1 MNQYA
6 GIAYMPYFIYPEKRR
21 ILMVR
26 FGKKAAVLTAAGVLA
41 AAAVTGCSGSI
52 NTDAVVAT
60 VGGDEITLG
69 VANFYA
75 RMTQGQYETY
85 YAGMMGT
92 TADAM
97 WTQEAGEDQTYEES
111 VKDGLLENLENM
123 YLISQH
129 AADYEVALTEEEED
143 AIAEAAAQFDE
154 DNTDE
159 AKETVSGYRKDVE
172 EFLRLATIQTKMD
185 SKMKEGVDEEVSDEE
200 AAQKAM
206 KYVFFSYTSTDDSG
220 NSTELTDEE
229 KEDLKTDAQSLVD
242 RANAG
247 EDISTVA
254 EELGQTAY
262 DLTFDSEST
271 SPNEDLIA
279 AVDAFETEGQVTDV
293 IEADTGLYVGQ
304 LTSLLD
310 REATD
315 QKKASIVEERRQE
328 QYDSLLE
335 EWRDAA
341 DIEVDEKVWDRVD
354 FEDTGV
360 TIITSETE
368 ETATD
373 GGSAEDTSEGSSES
387 TDGTSEDAS
396 ASEDSASE

>member
-1 MNQYA
+1 
-6 GIAYMPYFIYPEKRR
+6 
-21 ILMVR
+21 MVHFR
-26 FGKKAAVLTAAGVLA
+26 KKAVLLTAAGALA
-41 AAAVTGCSGSI
+41 AMAVTGCSGSI

-60 VGGDEITLG
+60 VGEDDITLG

-92 TADAM
+92 TGEAM
-97 WTQEAGEDQTYEES
+97 WTQEAGEGQNYEES
-111 VKDGLLENLENM
+111 VKDSLMENLENM

-129 AADYEVALTEEEED
+129 AADYEVSLTKEEED
-143 AIAEAAAQFDE
+143 AISEAAAQFDE

-159 AKETVSGYRKDVE
+159 AKEIVSGYRKDIE

-185 SKMKEGVDEEVSDEE
+185 SKMREGVDENVSDEE

-206 KYVFFSYTSTDDSG
+206 KYVFFSYTTTDDSG
-220 NSTELTDEE
+220 NSTELTDDE
-229 KEDLKTDAQSLVD
+229 KANLKTNAQTLAD
-242 RANAG
+242 RVNAG

-279 AVDAFETEGQVTDV
+279 AADALKTEGAVTDV
-293 IEADTGLYVGQ
+293 IETDDGLYVGQ

-310 REATD
+310 RDATD
-315 QKKASIVEERRQE
+315 QKKESIIEERRQD

-335 EWRDAA
+335 QWKDDT
-341 DIEVDEKVWDRVD
+341 DIEVDEKVWNKVD

-360 TIITSETE
+360 TIITSET
-368 ETATD
+368 
-373 GGSAEDTSEGSSES
+373 DTSDES
-387 TDGTSEDAS
+387 A
-396 ASEDSASE
+396 DSASE

>member
-1 MNQYA
+1 M
-6 GIAYMPYFIYPEKRR
+6 I
-21 ILMVR
+21 R
-26 FGKKAAVLTAAGVLA
+26 FGKKAAILTAAGALA
-41 AAAVTGCSGSI
+41 AMSVTGCSGSI

-60 VGGDEITLG
+60 VGDEDITLG

-85 YAGMMGT
+85 YASMMGT
-92 TADAM
+92 TGEAM

-111 VKDGLLENLENM
+111 VKDSLMENLQNM

-129 AADYEVALTEEEED
+129 AADYEVSLTEDEKD
-143 AIAEAAAQFDE
+143 AISEAAEQFSE
-154 DNTDE
+154 ANTDE
-159 AKETVSGYRKDVE
+159 AKEVVSGYKKDVE
-172 EFLRLATIQTKMD
+172 KFLELATIQTKMD
-185 SKMKEGVDEEVSDEE
+185 SKMREGVDEEVSDEE

-220 NSTELTDEE
+220 NSTTLSDDE
-229 KEDLKTDAQSLVD
+229 KEGLKTDAQSLAD
-242 RANAG
+242 RVKAG
-247 EDISTVA
+247 EDISAVA
-254 EELGQTAY
+254 EEMGQTAY

-279 AVDAFETEGQVTDV
+279 AVDAFETEGETTDV
-293 IEADTGLYVGQ
+293 IEADDGLYVGQ

-310 REATD
+310 RDATD
-315 QKKASIVEERRQE
+315 QKKASIVEQRRQD

-335 EWRDAA
+335 EWRNST
-341 DIEVDEKVWDRVD
+341 DISVDDKVWEKVD

-368 ETATD
+368 ET
-373 GGSAEDTSEGSSES
+373 SSDDSS
-387 TDGTSEDAS
+387 TDGSNSDTSDGSTSDNTGAADGAGAEDGA
-396 ASEDSASE
+396 AE

>member
-1 MNQYA
+1 M
-6 GIAYMPYFIYPEKRR
+6 I
-21 ILMVR
+21 R
-26 FGKKAAVLTAAGVLA
+26 FGKKAAILTAAGALA
-41 AAAVTGCSGSI
+41 AMSVTGCSGSI

-60 VGGDEITLG
+60 VGDEDITLG

-85 YAGMMGT
+85 YASMMGT
-92 TADAM
+92 TGEAM

-111 VKDGLLENLENM
+111 VKDSLMENLQNM

-129 AADYEVALTEEEED
+129 AADYEVSLTEDEKD
-143 AIAEAAAQFDE
+143 AISEAAEQFSE
-154 DNTDE
+154 ANTDE
-159 AKETVSGYRKDVE
+159 AKEVVSGYKKDVE
-172 EFLRLATIQTKMD
+172 KFLELATIQTKMD
-185 SKMKEGVDEEVSDEE
+185 SKMREGVDEEVSDEE

-220 NSTELTDEE
+220 NSTMLSDDE
-229 KEDLKTDAQSLVD
+229 KEGLKTDAQSLAD
-242 RANAG
+242 RVKAG
-247 EDISTVA
+247 EDISAVA
-254 EELGQTAY
+254 EEMGQTAY

-279 AVDAFETEGQVTDV
+279 AVDAFETEGETTDV
-293 IEADTGLYVGQ
+293 IEADDGLYVGQ

-310 REATD
+310 RDATD
-315 QKKASIVEERRQE
+315 QKKASIVEQRRQD

-335 EWRDAA
+335 EWRNST
-341 DIEVDEKVWDRVD
+341 DISVDDKVWAKVD

-368 ETATD
+368 ET
-373 GGSAEDTSEGSSES
+373 SSDDSS
-387 TDGTSEDAS
+387 TDGSNSDTSDGSTSDNTGAADGAGAEDGA
-396 ASEDSASE
+396 AE

>member
-1 MNQYA
+1 
-6 GIAYMPYFIYPEKRR
+6 
-21 ILMVR
+21 MVH

-41 AAAVTGCSGSI
+41 ATAVTGCSGSI

-60 VGGDEITLG
+60 VGDDEITLG

-85 YAGMMGT
+85 YASMMGT
-92 TADAM
+92 TGDAM

-111 VKDGLLENLENM
+111 VKDSLMENLENM

-129 AADYEVALTEEEED
+129 AADYEVSLTEEEED

-159 AKETVSGYRKDVE
+159 AKETVSGYRKDIE

-185 SKMKEGVDEEVSDEE
+185 SKMREGVDEEVSDEE

-206 KYVFFSYTSTDDSG
+206 QYVFFSYTTTDDSG
-220 NSTELTDEE
+220 NTTELTDEE
-229 KEDLKTDAQSLVD
+229 KESLKTDAQSLVD
-242 RANAG
+242 RVNAG

-271 SPNEDLIA
+271 SPKEDLIA

-293 IEADTGLYVGQ
+293 IEADDGLYVGR

-310 REATD
+310 RDATD
-315 QKKASIVEERRQE
+315 QKKTSIVEERRQE

-335 EWRDAA
+335 EWRNDT
-341 DIEVDEKVWDRVD
+341 DIKVDEKVWDKVD

-368 ETATD
+368 ETTTD
-373 GGSAEDTSEGSSES
+373 DGSTDDTSEGSSES
-387 TDGTSEDAS
+387 ADDSSEDAS

>member
-1 MNQYA
+1 M
-6 GIAYMPYFIYPEKRR
+6 I
-21 ILMVR
+21 R
-26 FGKKAAVLTAAGVLA
+26 FGKKAAILTAAGALA
-41 AAAVTGCSGSI
+41 AMSVTGCSGSI

-60 VGGDEITLG
+60 VGDEDITLG

-85 YAGMMGT
+85 YASMMGT
-92 TADAM
+92 TGEAM

-111 VKDGLLENLENM
+111 VKDSLMENLQNM

-129 AADYEVALTEEEED
+129 AADYEVSLTEDEKD
-143 AIAEAAAQFDE
+143 AISEAAEQFSE
-154 DNTDE
+154 ANTDE
-159 AKETVSGYRKDVE
+159 AKEVVSGYKKDVE
-172 EFLRLATIQTKMD
+172 KFLELATIQTKMD
-185 SKMKEGVDEEVSDEE
+185 GKMREGVDEEVSDEE

-220 NSTELTDEE
+220 NSTTLSDDE
-229 KEDLKTDAQSLVD
+229 KEGLKTDAQSLAD
-242 RANAG
+242 RVKAG
-247 EDISTVA
+247 EDISAVA
-254 EELGQTAY
+254 EEMGQTAY

-279 AVDAFETEGQVTDV
+279 AVDAFETEGETTDV
-293 IEADTGLYVGQ
+293 IEADDGLYVGQ

-310 REATD
+310 RDATD
-315 QKKASIVEERRQE
+315 QKKASIVEQRRQD

-335 EWRDAA
+335 EWRNST
-341 DIEVDEKVWDRVD
+341 DISVDDKVWEKVD

-368 ETATD
+368 ET
-373 GGSAEDTSEGSSES
+373 SSDDSS
-387 TDGTSEDAS
+387 TDGSNSDTSDGSTSDNTGAADGVGAEDGA
-396 ASEDSASE
+396 AE

>member
-1 MNQYA
+1 
-6 GIAYMPYFIYPEKRR
+6 
-21 ILMVR
+21 MVH

-41 AAAVTGCSGSI
+41 ATAVTGCSGSI

-60 VGGDEITLG
+60 VGDDEITLG

-85 YAGMMGT
+85 YASMMGT
-92 TADAM
+92 TGDAM
-97 WTQEAGEDQTYEES
+97 WTQEAGEDHTYEES

-129 AADYEVALTEEEED
+129 AADYEVSLTEEEED

-159 AKETVSGYRKDVE
+159 AKETVSGYRKDIE

-185 SKMKEGVDEEVSDEE
+185 SKMREGVDEEVSDEE

-206 KYVFFSYTSTDDSG
+206 QYVFFSYTTTDDSG
-220 NSTELTDEE
+220 NTTELTDEE
-229 KEDLKTDAQSLVD
+229 KESLKTDAQSLVD
-242 RANAG
+242 RVNAG

-293 IEADTGLYVGQ
+293 IEADDGLYVGR

-310 REATD
+310 RDATD
-315 QKKASIVEERRQE
+315 QKKTSIVEERRQE

-335 EWRDAA
+335 EWRNDT
-341 DIEVDEKVWDRVD
+341 DIKVDEKVWDKVD

-368 ETATD
+368 ETTTD
-373 GGSAEDTSEGSSES
+373 DGSTDDTSEGSSES
-387 TDGTSEDAS
+387 ADDSSEDAS

>member
-1 MNQYA
+1 
-6 GIAYMPYFIYPEKRR
+6 
-21 ILMVR
+21 MVH

-41 AAAVTGCSGSI
+41 ATAVTGCSGSI

-60 VGGDEITLG
+60 VGDDEITLG

-85 YAGMMGT
+85 YASMMGT
-92 TADAM
+92 TGDAM

-111 VKDGLLENLENM
+111 VKDSLMENLENM

-129 AADYEVALTEEEED
+129 AADYEVSLTKEEED
-143 AIAEAAAQFDE
+143 AISEAAAQFDE

-159 AKETVSGYRKDVE
+159 AKEIVSGYRKDIE

-185 SKMKEGVDEEVSDEE
+185 SKMREGVDENVSDEE

-206 KYVFFSYTSTDDSG
+206 KYVFFSYTTTDDSG
-220 NSTELTDEE
+220 NSTELTDDE
-229 KEDLKTDAQSLVD
+229 KADLKTNAQTLAD
-242 RANAG
+242 RVNAG

-279 AVDAFETEGQVTDV
+279 AADALKTEGAVTDV
-293 IEADTGLYVGQ
+293 IETDDGLYVGQ

-310 REATD
+310 RDATD
-315 QKKASIVEERRQE
+315 QKKESIIEERRQD

-335 EWRDAA
+335 QWKDDT
-341 DIEVDEKVWDRVD
+341 DIEVDEKVWNKVD

-360 TIITSETE
+360 TIITSET
-368 ETATD
+368 
-373 GGSAEDTSEGSSES
+373 DTSDES
-387 TDGTSEDAS
+387 A
-396 ASEDSASE
+396 DSASE

>member
-1 MNQYA
+1 
-6 GIAYMPYFIYPEKRR
+6 
-21 ILMVR
+21 MVH

-41 AAAVTGCSGSI
+41 ATAVTGCSGSI

-60 VGGDEITLG
+60 VGDDEISLG

-85 YAGMMGT
+85 YASMMGT
-92 TADAM
+92 TGDAM

-129 AADYEVALTEEEED
+129 AADYEVSLTEEEED

-159 AKETVSGYRKDVE
+159 AKETVSGYRKDIE

-185 SKMKEGVDEEVSDEE
+185 SKMREGVDEEVSDEE

-206 KYVFFSYTSTDDSG
+206 QYVFFSYTTTDDSG
-220 NSTELTDEE
+220 NTTELTDEE
-229 KEDLKTDAQSLVD
+229 KESLKTDAQSLVD
-242 RANAG
+242 RVNAG

-279 AVDAFETEGQVTDV
+279 AVDAFEAEGQVTDV
-293 IEADTGLYVGQ
+293 IEADDGLYVGR

-310 REATD
+310 RDATD
-315 QKKASIVEERRQE
+315 QKKTSIVEERRQE

-335 EWRDAA
+335 EWRNDT
-341 DIEVDEKVWDRVD
+341 DIKVDEKVWDKVD

-368 ETATD
+368 ETTTD
-373 GGSAEDTSEGSSES
+373 DGSTDDTSEGSSES
-387 TDGTSEDAS
+387 ADDSSEDAS

>member
-1 MNQYA
+1 
-6 GIAYMPYFIYPEKRR
+6 
-21 ILMVR
+21 MVHFR
-26 FGKKAAVLTAAGVLA
+26 KKAVLLTAAGALA
-41 AAAVTGCSGSI
+41 AMAVTGCSGSI

-60 VGGDEITLG
+60 VGEDDITLG

-92 TADAM
+92 TGEAM
-97 WTQEAGEDQTYEES
+97 WTQEAGEGQNYEEA
-111 VKDGLLENLENM
+111 VKDSLMENLENM

-129 AADYEVALTEEEED
+129 AADYEVSLTKEEED
-143 AIAEAAAQFDE
+143 AISEAAAQFDE

-159 AKETVSGYRKDVE
+159 AKEIVSGYRKDIE

-185 SKMKEGVDEEVSDEE
+185 SKMREGVDENVSDEE

-206 KYVFFSYTSTDDSG
+206 KYVFFSYTTTDDSG
-220 NSTELTDEE
+220 NSTELTDDE
-229 KEDLKTDAQSLVD
+229 KADLKTNAQTLAD
-242 RANAG
+242 RVNAG

-279 AVDAFETEGQVTDV
+279 AADALKTEGAVTDV
-293 IEADTGLYVGQ
+293 IETDDGLYVGQ

-310 REATD
+310 RDATD
-315 QKKASIVEERRQE
+315 QKKESIIEERKQD

-335 EWRDAA
+335 QWKDDT
-341 DIEVDEKVWDRVD
+341 DIEVDEKVWNKVD

-360 TIITSETE
+360 TIITSET
-368 ETATD
+368 
-373 GGSAEDTSEGSSES
+373 DTSDES
-387 TDGTSEDAS
+387 A
-396 ASEDSASE
+396 DSASE

>member
-1 MNQYA
+1 
-6 GIAYMPYFIYPEKRR
+6 
-21 ILMVR
+21 MVHFR
-26 FGKKAAVLTAAGVLA
+26 KKAVLLTAAGALA
-41 AAAVTGCSGSI
+41 AMAVTGCSGSI

-60 VGGDEITLG
+60 VGEDDITLG

-92 TADAM
+92 TGEAM
-97 WTQEAGEDQTYEES
+97 WTQEAGEGQNYEES
-111 VKDGLLENLENM
+111 VKDSLMENLENM

-129 AADYEVALTEEEED
+129 AADYEVSLTKEEED
-143 AIAEAAAQFDE
+143 AISEAAAQFDE

-159 AKETVSGYRKDVE
+159 AKEIVSGYRKDIE

-185 SKMKEGVDEEVSDEE
+185 SKMREGVDENVSDEE

-206 KYVFFSYTSTDDSG
+206 KYVFFSYTTTDDSG
-220 NSTELTDEE
+220 NSTELTDDE
-229 KEDLKTDAQSLVD
+229 KADLKTNAQTLAD
-242 RANAG
+242 RVNAG

-279 AVDAFETEGQVTDV
+279 AADALKTEGAVTDV
-293 IEADTGLYVGQ
+293 IETDDGLYVGQ

-310 REATD
+310 RDATD
-315 QKKASIVEERRQE
+315 QKKESIIEERRQD

-335 EWRDAA
+335 QWKDDT
-341 DIEVDEKVWDRVD
+341 DIEVDEKVWNKVD

-360 TIITSETE
+360 TIITSET
-368 ETATD
+368 
-373 GGSAEDTSEGSSES
+373 DTSDES
-387 TDGTSEDAS
+387 A
-396 ASEDSASE
+396 DSASE

>member
-1 MNQYA
+1 
-6 GIAYMPYFIYPEKRR
+6 
-21 ILMVR
+21 MVHFR
-26 FGKKAAVLTAAGVLA
+26 KKAVLLTAAGALA
-41 AAAVTGCSGSI
+41 AMAVTGCSGSI

-60 VGGDEITLG
+60 VGEDDITLG

-92 TADAM
+92 TGEAM
-97 WTQEAGEDQTYEES
+97 WTQEAGEGQNYEES
-111 VKDGLLENLENM
+111 VKDSLMENLENM

-129 AADYEVALTEEEED
+129 AADYEVSLTKEEED
-143 AIAEAAAQFDE
+143 AISEAAAQFDE

-159 AKETVSGYRKDVE
+159 AKEIVSGYRKDIE

-185 SKMKEGVDEEVSDEE
+185 SKMREGVDENVSDEE
-200 AAQKAM
+200 ATQKAM
-206 KYVFFSYTSTDDSG
+206 KYVFFSYTTTDDSG
-220 NSTELTDEE
+220 NSTELTDDE
-229 KEDLKTDAQSLVD
+229 KADLKTNAQTLAD
-242 RANAG
+242 RVNAG
-247 EDISTVA
+247 EDISTVV

-279 AVDAFETEGQVTDV
+279 AADALKTEGAVTDV
-293 IEADTGLYVGQ
+293 IETDDGLYVGQ

-310 REATD
+310 RDATD
-315 QKKASIVEERRQE
+315 QKKESIIEERRQD

-335 EWRDAA
+335 QWKDDT
-341 DIEVDEKVWDRVD
+341 DIEVDEKVWNKVD

-360 TIITSETE
+360 TIITSET
-368 ETATD
+368 
-373 GGSAEDTSEGSSES
+373 DTSDES
-387 TDGTSEDAS
+387 A
-396 ASEDSASE
+396 DSASE

>member
-1 MNQYA
+1 
-6 GIAYMPYFIYPEKRR
+6 
-21 ILMVR
+21 MVH

-41 AAAVTGCSGSI
+41 ATAVTGCSGSI

-60 VGGDEITLG
+60 VGDDEITLG

-85 YAGMMGT
+85 YASMMGT
-92 TADAM
+92 TGDAM

-111 VKDGLLENLENM
+111 VKDSLMENLENM

-129 AADYEVALTEEEED
+129 AADYEVSLTKEEED
-143 AIAEAAAQFDE
+143 AISEAAAQFDE

-159 AKETVSGYRKDVE
+159 AKEIVSGYRKDIE

-185 SKMKEGVDEEVSDEE
+185 SKMREGVDENVSDEE

-206 KYVFFSYTSTDDSG
+206 KYVFFSYTTTDDSG
-220 NSTELTDEE
+220 NSTELTDDE
-229 KEDLKTDAQSLVD
+229 KADLKTNAQTLAD
-242 RANAG
+242 RVNAG

-279 AVDAFETEGQVTDV
+279 AADALKTEGAVTDV
-293 IEADTGLYVGQ
+293 IETDDGLYVGQ

-310 REATD
+310 RDATD
-315 QKKASIVEERRQE
+315 QKKESIIEERKQD

-335 EWRDAA
+335 QWKDDT
-341 DIEVDEKVWDRVD
+341 DIEVDEKVWNKVD

-360 TIITSETE
+360 TIITSE
-368 ETATD
+368 A
-373 GGSAEDTSEGSSES
+373 DTSDES
-387 TDGTSEDAS
+387 A
-396 ASEDSASE
+396 DSASE

>member
-1 MNQYA
+1 
-6 GIAYMPYFIYPEKRR
+6 
-21 ILMVR
+21 MVH

-41 AAAVTGCSGSI
+41 ATAVTGCSGSI

-60 VGGDEITLG
+60 VGDDEITLG

-85 YAGMMGT
+85 YASMMGT
-92 TADAM
+92 TGDAM

-129 AADYEVALTEEEED
+129 AADYEVSLTEEEED

-159 AKETVSGYRKDVE
+159 AKETVSGYRKDIE
-172 EFLRLATIQTKMD
+172 EFLRLATIQTQMD
-185 SKMKEGVDEEVSDEE
+185 SKMREGVDEEVSDEE

-206 KYVFFSYTSTDDSG
+206 QYVFFSYTTTDDSG
-220 NSTELTDEE
+220 NTTELTDEE
-229 KEDLKTDAQSLVD
+229 KESLKTDAQSLVD
-242 RANAG
+242 RVNAG

-293 IEADTGLYVGQ
+293 IEADDGLYVGR

-310 REATD
+310 RDATD
-315 QKKASIVEERRQE
+315 QKKTSIVEERRQE

-335 EWRDAA
+335 EWRNDT
-341 DIEVDEKVWDRVD
+341 DIKVDEKVWDKVD

-368 ETATD
+368 ETTTD
-373 GGSAEDTSEGSSES
+373 DGSTDDTSEGSSES
-387 TDGTSEDAS
+387 ADDSSEDAS

>member
-1 MNQYA
+1 
-6 GIAYMPYFIYPEKRR
+6 
-21 ILMVR
+21 MVHFR
-26 FGKKAAVLTAAGVLA
+26 KKAVLLTAAGALA
-41 AAAVTGCSGSI
+41 AMAVTGCSGSI

-60 VGGDEITLG
+60 VGEDDITLG

-92 TADAM
+92 TGEAM
-97 WTQEAGEDQTYEES
+97 WTQEAGEGQNYEES
-111 VKDGLLENLENM
+111 VKDSLMENLENM

-129 AADYEVALTEEEED
+129 AADYEVSLTKEEED
-143 AIAEAAAQFDE
+143 AISEAAAQFDE

-159 AKETVSGYRKDVE
+159 AKEIVSGYRKDIE

-185 SKMKEGVDEEVSDEE
+185 SKMREGVDENVSDEE

-206 KYVFFSYTSTDDSG
+206 KYVFFSYTTTDDSG
-220 NSTELTDEE
+220 NSTELTDDE
-229 KEDLKTDAQSLVD
+229 KADLKTNAQTLAD
-242 RANAG
+242 RVNAG

-279 AVDAFETEGQVTDV
+279 AADALKTEGAVTDV
-293 IEADTGLYVGQ
+293 IETDDGLYVGQ

-310 REATD
+310 RDATD
-315 QKKASIVEERRQE
+315 QKKESIIEERKQD

-335 EWRDAA
+335 QWKDDT
-341 DIEVDEKVWDRVD
+341 DISM
-354 FEDTGV
+354 
-360 TIITSETE
+360 IL
-368 ETATD
+368 
-373 GGSAEDTSEGSSES
+373 SARPARSPGRHVHPSP
-387 TDGTSEDAS
+387 
-396 ASEDSASE
+396 

>member
-1 MNQYA
+1 M
-6 GIAYMPYFIYPEKRR
+6 I
-21 ILMVR
+21 R
-26 FGKKAAVLTAAGVLA
+26 FGKKAAMLTAAGALA
-41 AAAVTGCSGSI
+41 AMTVTGCSGSI

-60 VGGDEITLG
+60 VGDDDITLG

-92 TADAM
+92 TGDAM

-111 VKDGLLENLENM
+111 VKDGLMENLQNM

-129 AADYEVALTEEEED
+129 AAEYDVSLTEDEKD
-143 AIAEAAAQFDE
+143 AISEAAEQFSE
-154 DNTDE
+154 ANTDE
-159 AKETVSGYRKDVE
+159 AKEVVSGYKKDVE
-172 EFLRLATIQTKMD
+172 KFLELATIQTKMD
-185 SKMKEGVDEEVSDEE
+185 GKMKEGVDEDVSDEE

-220 NSTELTDEE
+220 NSTTLTDEE
-229 KEDLKTDAQSLVD
+229 KETLKTNAQSLAD
-242 RANAG
+242 RVKAG
-247 EDISTVA
+247 EDISAVA

-271 SPNEDLIA
+271 SPNADLIA
-279 AVDAFETEGQVTDV
+279 AVDAFETEGETTDV
-293 IEADTGLYVGQ
+293 IEADDGLYVGQ

-310 REATD
+310 RDATD
-315 QKKASIVEERRQE
+315 QKKTSIVEQRRQD

-335 EWRDAA
+335 EWRDST
-341 DIEVDEKVWDRVD
+341 DISVDEKLWAKVD

-360 TIITSETE
+360 TIITSET
-368 ETATD
+368 
-373 GGSAEDTSEGSSES
+373 
-387 TDGTSEDAS
+387 DGTSSDGSSTNGS
-396 ASEDSASE
+396 ASSTDSGTSDGSTADNGGETDNAGAENGAAE

>member
-1 MNQYA
+1 
-6 GIAYMPYFIYPEKRR
+6 
-21 ILMVR
+21 MVH

-41 AAAVTGCSGSI
+41 ATGVTGCSGSI

-60 VGGDEITLG
+60 VGDDEITLG

-85 YAGMMGT
+85 YASMMGT
-92 TADAM
+92 TGDAM

-129 AADYEVALTEEEED
+129 AADYEVSLTEEEED

-159 AKETVSGYRKDVE
+159 AKETVSGYRKDIE

-185 SKMKEGVDEEVSDEE
+185 SKMREGVDEEVSDEE

-206 KYVFFSYTSTDDSG
+206 QYVFFSYTTTDDSG
-220 NSTELTDEE
+220 NTTELTDEE
-229 KEDLKTDAQSLVD
+229 KESLKTDAQSLVD
-242 RANAG
+242 RVNAG

-293 IEADTGLYVGQ
+293 IEADDGLYVGR

-310 REATD
+310 RDATD
-315 QKKASIVEERRQE
+315 QKKTSIVEERRQE

-335 EWRDAA
+335 EWRNDT
-341 DIEVDEKVWDRVD
+341 DIKVDEKVWDKVD

-368 ETATD
+368 ETTTD
-373 GGSAEDTSEGSSES
+373 DGSTDDTSEGSSES
-387 TDGTSEDAS
+387 ADDSSEDAS

>member
-1 MNQYA
+1 
-6 GIAYMPYFIYPEKRR
+6 
-21 ILMVR
+21 MVH

-41 AAAVTGCSGSI
+41 ATAVTGCSGSI

-60 VGGDEITLG
+60 VGDDEISLG

-85 YAGMMGT
+85 YASMMGT
-92 TADAM
+92 TGDAM

-129 AADYEVALTEEEED
+129 AADYEVSLTEEEED

-159 AKETVSGYRKDVE
+159 AKETVSGYRKDIE

-185 SKMKEGVDEEVSDEE
+185 SKMREGVDEEVSDEE

-206 KYVFFSYTSTDDSG
+206 QYVFFSYTTTDDSG
-220 NSTELTDEE
+220 NTTELTDEE
-229 KEDLKTDAQSLVD
+229 KESLKTDAQSLVD
-242 RANAG
+242 RVNAG

-254 EELGQTAY
+254 EELGQIAY

-279 AVDAFETEGQVTDV
+279 AVDAFDTEGQVTDV
-293 IEADTGLYVGQ
+293 IEADDGLYVGR

-310 REATD
+310 RNATD
-315 QKKASIVEERRQE
+315 QKKETIIEERRQE

-335 EWRDAA
+335 EWRNDT
-341 DIEVDEKVWDRVD
+341 DIQVDEKVWDKVD

-368 ETATD
+368 EETATD
-373 GGSAEDTSEGSSES
+373 EDSTEDTTEGSSES
-387 TDGTSEDAS
+387 TDDSSEDS
-396 ASEDSASE
+396 SVSEDSASE

>member
-1 MNQYA
+1 
-6 GIAYMPYFIYPEKRR
+6 
-21 ILMVR
+21 MVH

-41 AAAVTGCSGSI
+41 ATAVTGCSGSI

-60 VGGDEITLG
+60 VGDNEITLG

-85 YAGMMGT
+85 YASMMGT
-92 TADAM
+92 TGDAM

-111 VKDGLLENLENM
+111 VKDSLMENLENM

-129 AADYEVALTEEEED
+129 AADYEVSLTEEEED

-159 AKETVSGYRKDVE
+159 AKETVSGYRKDIE

-185 SKMKEGVDEEVSDEE
+185 SKMREGVDEEVSDEE

-206 KYVFFSYTSTDDSG
+206 QYVFFSYTTTDDSG
-220 NSTELTDEE
+220 NTTELTDEE
-229 KEDLKTDAQSLVD
+229 KESLKTDAQSLVD
-242 RANAG
+242 RVNAG

-262 DLTFDSEST
+262 DLTIDSEST

-293 IEADTGLYVGQ
+293 IEADDGLYVGR

-310 REATD
+310 RDATD
-315 QKKASIVEERRQE
+315 QKKTSIVEERRQE

-335 EWRDAA
+335 EWRNDT
-341 DIEVDEKVWDRVD
+341 DIKVDEKVWDKVD

-368 ETATD
+368 ETTTD
-373 GGSAEDTSEGSSES
+373 DGSTDDTSEGSSES
-387 TDGTSEDAS
+387 ADDSSEDAS

>member
-1 MNQYA
+1 M
-6 GIAYMPYFIYPEKRR
+6 MYFRR
-21 ILMVR
+21 
-26 FGKKAAVLTAAGVLA
+26 KAAVLTAVGVLA
-41 AAAVTGCSGSI
+41 AMTATGCSGSL

-60 VGGDEITLG
+60 VGDEDITLG

-92 TADAM
+92 TGEAM
-97 WTQEAGEDQTYEES
+97 WTQDAGDGQTYEDS
-111 VKDGLLENLENM
+111 VKDGLMESLQNM

-129 AADYEVALTEEEED
+129 AADYDVSLTDEEEES
-143 AIAEAAAQFDE
+143 ITEAAKQFGT
-154 DNTDE
+154 DNTDT
-159 AKETVSGYRKDVE
+159 AKETVSGYKKDIEKYLELV
-172 EFLRLATIQTKMD
+172 TIQSKMD

-206 KYVFFSYTSTDDSG
+206 KYVYFSYTSTDDSG

-229 KEDLKTDAQSLVD
+229 KKDLKADAQELLD
-242 RANAG
+242 RVAAG

-254 EELGQTAY
+254 EEFGQTAT

-279 AVDAFETEGQVTDV
+279 AADALASEGDVTDL
-293 IEADTGLYVGQ
+293 IETDGGIYVGQ

-310 REATD
+310 RDATD
-315 QKKASIVEERRQE
+315 QKKASIVEERKQE

-335 EWRDAA
+335 EWRNDT
-341 DIEVDEKVWDRVD
+341 DIKVHERVWNKVD

-360 TIITSETE
+360 TIITSQTDETGTDDGSG
-368 ETATD
+368 TA
-373 GGSAEDTSEGSSES
+373 DTSEDS
-387 TDGTSEDAS
+387 GTAE
-396 ASEDSASE
+396 

>member
-1 MNQYA
+1 M
-6 GIAYMPYFIYPEKRR
+6 I
-21 ILMVR
+21 R
-26 FGKKAAVLTAAGVLA
+26 FGKKAAILTAAGALA
-41 AAAVTGCSGSI
+41 AMSVTGCSGSI

-60 VGGDEITLG
+60 VGDEDITLG

-85 YAGMMGT
+85 YASMMGT
-92 TADAM
+92 TGEAM

-111 VKDGLLENLENM
+111 VKDSLMENLQNM

-129 AADYEVALTEEEED
+129 AADYEVSLTEDEKD
-143 AIAEAAAQFDE
+143 AISEAAEQFSE
-154 DNTDE
+154 ANTDE
-159 AKETVSGYRKDVE
+159 AKEVVSGYKKDVE
-172 EFLRLATIQTKMD
+172 KFLELATIQTKMD
-185 SKMKEGVDEEVSDEE
+185 GKMREGVDEEVSDEE

-220 NSTELTDEE
+220 NSTTLSDDE
-229 KEDLKTDAQSLVD
+229 KEGLKTDAQSLAD
-242 RANAG
+242 RVKAG
-247 EDISTVA
+247 EDISAVA
-254 EELGQTAY
+254 EEMGQTAY

-279 AVDAFETEGQVTDV
+279 AVDAFETEGETTDV
-293 IEADTGLYVGQ
+293 IEADDGLYVGQ

-310 REATD
+310 RDATD
-315 QKKASIVEERRQE
+315 QKKASIVEQRRQD

-335 EWRDAA
+335 EWRNST
-341 DIEVDEKVWDRVD
+341 DISIDDKVWEKVD

-368 ETATD
+368 K
-373 GGSAEDTSEGSSES
+373 TSSDDSS
-387 TDGTSEDAS
+387 TDGSNSDTSDGSTSDNTGAADGAGAEDGA
-396 ASEDSASE
+396 AE

>member
-1 MNQYA
+1 
-6 GIAYMPYFIYPEKRR
+6 
-21 ILMVR
+21 MVH

-41 AAAVTGCSGSI
+41 ATAVTGCSGSI

-60 VGGDEITLG
+60 VGDDEISLG

-85 YAGMMGT
+85 YASMMGT
-92 TADAM
+92 TGDAM

-129 AADYEVALTEEEED
+129 AADYEVSLTEEEED

-159 AKETVSGYRKDVE
+159 AKETVSGYRKDIE
-172 EFLRLATIQTKMD
+172 EVLRLATIQTKMD
-185 SKMKEGVDEEVSDEE
+185 SKMREGVDEEVSDEE

-206 KYVFFSYTSTDDSG
+206 QYVFFSYTITDDSG
-220 NSTELTDEE
+220 NTTELTDEE
-229 KEDLKTDAQSLVD
+229 KESLKTDAQSLVD
-242 RANAG
+242 RVNAG

-293 IEADTGLYVGQ
+293 IEADDGLYVGR

-310 REATD
+310 RDATD
-315 QKKASIVEERRQE
+315 QKKTSIVEERRQE

-335 EWRDAA
+335 EWRNDT
-341 DIEVDEKVWDRVD
+341 DIKVDEKVWDKVD

-368 ETATD
+368 ETTTD
-373 GGSAEDTSEGSSES
+373 DGSTDDTSEGSSES
-387 TDGTSEDAS
+387 ADDSSEDAS